1 MTDTPMTSRQCRRV
15 LAVLTAMAA
24 LTAAGLWGTGCATTP
39 NDCML
44 TATCANQRLLKA
56 GVESRIGIVH
66 IDPLGEHAVVVWR
79 VPHSRRLW
87 IYDGQGSYESGA
99 VDFGETNELAN
110 TITCRYF
117 LPTQWGRWVGP

>member
-1 MTDTPMTSRQCRRV
+1 
-15 LAVLTAMAA
+15 
-24 LTAAGLWGTGCATTP
+24 
-39 NDCML
+39 ML
-44 TATCANQRLLKA
+44 TATRANQRLVKA

-99 VDFGETNELAN
+99 VEFDDTNALAN
-110 TITCRYF
+110 TITTRH
-117 LPTQWGRWVGP
+117 LLVTTWTRWVGP

>member
-56 GVESRIGIVH
+56 GVESRIGIVR
-66 IDPLGEHAVVVWR
+66 IDAQGEHAVVVWR
-79 VPHSRRLW
+79 VPHNRRLW
-87 IYDGQGSYESGA
+87 IYDVQGSYESGA
-99 VDFGETNELAN
+99 TRFDDTNALAN
-110 TITCRYF
+110 TITTRH
-117 LPTQWGRWVGP
+117 LLVTTWVRWVGP

>member
-1 MTDTPMTSRQCRRV
+1 MHHPLTVHEARSV
-15 LAVLTAMAA
+15 LLTLTLLAA
-24 LTAAGLWGTGCATTP
+24 LTAALLWGTGCTTTP

-56 GVESRIGIVH
+56 GIDSRVAIVH
-66 IDPLGEHAVVVWR
+66 TDTVGDHAIVVWR
-79 VPHSRRLW
+79 VPRSRNLW
-87 IYDGQGSYESGA
+87 VYDGQGSYESGA